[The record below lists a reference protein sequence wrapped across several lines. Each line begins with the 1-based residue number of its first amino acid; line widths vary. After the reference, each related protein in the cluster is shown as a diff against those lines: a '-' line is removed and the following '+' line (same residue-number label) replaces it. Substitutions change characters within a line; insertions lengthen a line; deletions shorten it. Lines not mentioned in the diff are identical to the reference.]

1 MKRRHACSFLSV
13 LVAHLA
19 SGGLFGATA
28 QTLRPARGPA
38 LIGAASDL
46 KFVLTEIVAQLE
58 RETPHRFALNL
69 GSSGNLTQQIQ
80 HGLPVELFLSA
91 DEAYVFQLADAGLT
105 RDKGQLYAIGRIA
118 LFVPQGSPI
127 ALDPE
132 LRGLKA
138 QWSSVTK
145 FSIANPAHAPYG
157 RAAREALQ
165 KLGMWEMVQPRLVM
179 GENISQATQFVSTG
193 AAQAGIVAL
202 SLALAPDVGVLG
214 RHVLLP
220 ATLHE
225 PLRQRM
231 ALLKSA
237 SPAAEALYAHLQ
249 SPEAKALLQKYG
261 FAVT

>member
-1 MKRRHACSFLSV
+1 M
-13 LVAHLA
+13 
-19 SGGLFGATA
+19 A
-28 QTLRPARGPA
+28 QTVASARGPA

-46 KFVLTEIVAQLE
+46 KFVLTAIVAQLE
-58 RETPHRFALNL
+58 RDTPHRFALNL

-105 RDKGQLYAIGRIA
+105 RDRGQLYAIGRIA
-118 LFVPQGSPI
+118 LFVPRGSPI
-127 ALDPE
+127 VLDPE

-165 KLGMWEMVQPRLVM
+165 MLGLWEMVQPRLVM
-179 GENISQATQFVSTG
+179 GENISQATQYVSTG

-202 SLALAPDVGVLG
+202 SLALAPEVAALG
-214 RHVLLP
+214 RHVMLP

-231 ALLKSA
+231 ALLRRA
-237 SPAAEALYAHLQ
+237 GPAAEALYAYLQ
-249 SPEAKALLQKYG
+249 SSEAKRLLQEYG
-261 FAVT
+261 FAVS

>member
-1 MKRRHACSFLSV
+1 MKRRHACTSLSV

-19 SGGLFGATA
+19 SGGLPGVLA
-28 QTLRPARGPA
+28 QTASPARGPA

-46 KFVLTEIVAQLE
+46 KFVLTEIVAKLE
-58 RETPHRFALNL
+58 RDTPHRFALNL
-69 GSSGNLTQQIQ
+69 GSSGNLARQIQ
-80 HGLPVELFLSA
+80 QGLPVELFLSA
-91 DEAYVFQLADAGLT
+91 DEEYVFQLADADLT
-105 RDKGQLYAIGRIA
+105 RDRGQLYATGRVA
-118 LFVPQGSPI
+118 LFVPRGSPI

-165 KLGMWEMVQPRLVM
+165 TLGLWEMVQPRLVM
-179 GENISQATQFVSTG
+179 GENVSQATQFVSTG
-193 AAQAGIVAL
+193 AAQAGIVAM
-202 SLALAPDVGVLG
+202 SLALAPDVAALG

-231 ALLKSA
+231 ALLKRA
-237 SPAAEALYAHLQ
+237 SPAAEALYTYLQ
-249 SPEAKALLQKYG
+249 SSEARGLLQKYG
-261 FAVT
+261 FTVT